1 MRVIKFIMIL
11 SLSLVL
17 QIPFSV
23 FSHTDE
29 VNPEICMYIFYEQDC
44 ESCQNIIIE
53 FLPQMLPEYQDR
65 VNIKYFELSI
75 PENYE
80 ALVKFEEAYKI
91 TALESPIIII
101 GKYLLDYIEIR
112 DELEKI
118 MDEYS
123 KKGIPFQRPE
133 LISNAQYTEIPVWEE
148 QIGKEDSINKPEL
161 PTKTYLAYFYE
172 PGCKEC
178 DRAEYR
184 IKYLQWKYPN
194 LVVKKFNIVDT
205 ETKKM
210 AEALGELYNM
220 PDMKRIA
227 PPSVFIGQDYLIAG
241 DVNEKNLIA
250 LIEKYETTGT
260 MPPWEKVEDHLKE
273 AEKNIVNRFKG
284 LAITTVLFAGLV
296 DGVNP
301 CAFVT
306 IVFFISYLAFVGRKG
321 RTLLLVGLSFTVAVF
336 TTYSLIGLGLLKFL
350 QSLSFIPILARI
362 VYLLTA
368 AGAFILG
375 VLCIYDYTKYKEG
388 DYDDS
393 ILKLPDFLHKKIN
406 KVIREK
412 VRVRN
417 YLLAS
422 FVTGFFISILEFAC
436 TGQVYLPTIIFVTNI
451 PSLKARAISYLVVYN
466 FCFILPLVLIFL
478 LAYTG
483 MTSERLTV
491 FWKKEGKIV
500 KLLMAVVFFS
510 LAGLL
515 IFYIV

>member
-1 MRVIKFIMIL
+1 MRAIKFILLLCL
-11 SLSLVL
+11 SFIFNISSMSNSNMDTVK
-17 QIPFSV
+17 
-23 FSHTDE
+23 
-29 VNPEICMYIFYEQDC
+29 PEICMYIFYEQEC

-53 FLPQMLPEYQDR
+53 FLPQILPEYQDR
-65 VNIKYFELSI
+65 VSIKYFELNN

-80 ALVKFEEAYKI
+80 ILIKFEEAYNN
-91 TALESPIIII
+91 TYEETPIIII
-101 GKYLLDYIEIR
+101 GKYLLDYIEIE
-112 DELEKI
+112 DKLEKI
-118 MDEYS
+118 LDKYS
-123 KKGIPFQRPE
+123 KNGIPFQRME
-133 LISNAQYTEIPVWEE
+133 LIKGAKYTEIPVWKEQKEE
-148 QIGKEDSINKPEL
+148 EDSVKKTEL
-161 PTKTYLAYFYE
+161 STIYLAYFYE
-172 PGCKEC
+172 TGCKEC

-184 IKYLQWKYPN
+184 IKYLQWKFPN
-194 LVVKKFNIVDT
+194 LVVKRFNIDNI
-205 ETKKM
+205 ETKKL
-210 AEALGELYNM
+210 AEALGKLYNV
-220 PDMKRIA
+220 PPVKRMVT
-227 PPSVFIGQDYLIAG
+227 PSVFIGQDYLITR
-241 DVNEKNLIA
+241 DVNDKNLIA
-250 LIEKYETTGT
+250 LIEKYKYKGT
-260 MPPWEKVEDHLKE
+260 MPPWEKVEEYLKE

-284 LAITTVLFAGLV
+284 LVITTVLFAGLV

-368 AGAFILG
+368 AGAIILG
-375 VLCIYDYTKYKEG
+375 ILCIYDYTKYREG

-451 PSLKARAISYLVVYN
+451 PSLKARAISYLVIYN

-478 LAYTG
+478 LAYKG